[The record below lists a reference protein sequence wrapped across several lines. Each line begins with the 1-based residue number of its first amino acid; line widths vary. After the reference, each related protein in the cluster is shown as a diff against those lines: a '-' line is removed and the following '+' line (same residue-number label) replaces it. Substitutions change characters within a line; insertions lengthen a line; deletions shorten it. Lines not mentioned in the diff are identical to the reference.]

1 MTRFLKLPFQL
12 FWKLLKALQ
21 TLLFGLI
28 ALGLFLALIAAPF
41 SDNASQMPEDGALV
55 LNPSG
60 VLVEEKTAVDPLNF
74 LADDGW
80 PSEVLLQ
87 DLVVALEQARDDPRI
102 TTLVLNLDNFGGG
115 LMPHLEIVADGIRDF
130 RASGKKVIAAS
141 NGYSQSSLLLA
152 AEADEILMNPEYAV
166 LPEGFSAYRTYFS
179 SLLQRLN
186 VTVNLFKVG
195 QYKSAAEPYFQDRMS
210 DEDKQARLAY
220 LNAWWDTYTVR
231 FETARGLPAESLN
244 DTIDN
249 IQAVLESASGNLG
262 QVALNS
268 GWVDQLMSDRER
280 AEYLVG
286 LIGADEEDEQRYR
299 GIGFEDYLALN
310 PTEAEAAEH
319 KIAVITAVGSIV
331 DGYAD
336 AGSIGSLTLLERIQQ
351 ARDDDAVKAI
361 VLRVDSGGG
370 SKSASEIIRQELAH
384 AQAAGIPVVAS
395 MGSVAASGGYWIS
408 ATADRIFAHQN
419 TITGSIGIFA
429 LIPTFEKVLNEYG
442 VFGDG
447 VATTPLAGAA
457 SIDRGIQP
465 IYAGLIQQVIQSGYD
480 QFLAVVA
487 EGRNMTPEAVNEIA
501 QGRVWTGTKALELG
515 LVDEIGGLDEAIQ
528 AAAELAG
535 ITDYAIWRVE
545 PEASRRQQI
554 LEALTAEIRT
564 LAPAVKRDP
573 ITQHWRA
580 MQSEVRTLTRFNDPQ
595 KAYVICET
603 CPGPLAR

>member
-12 FWKLLKALQ
+12 FWGLLKALQ

-28 ALGLFLALIAAPF
+28 ALGLFLVLVAAPF
-41 SDNASQMPEDGALV
+41 SDDGSQMPEDGALV

-74 LADDGW
+74 LADDGG
-80 PSEVLLQ
+80 PSEVLVQ
-87 DLVVALEQARDDPRI
+87 DLVVALELARDDPRI

-130 RASGKKVIAAS
+130 RAAGKKVIAAS

-152 AEADEILMNPEYAV
+152 AEADEILMNPEYAA

-179 SLLQRLN
+179 SLLNRLN

-220 LNAWWDTYTVR
+220 LNAWWDTYTDR

-262 QVALNS
+262 QLALNS

-280 AEYLVG
+280 AEYLVDV
-286 LIGADEEDEQRYR
+286 IGADEEDEQRYR

-310 PTEAEAAEH
+310 PTEAEASEH

-395 MGSVAASGGYWIS
+395 MGSLAASGGYWIS

-429 LIPTFEKVLNEYG
+429 IIPTFEKILNEYG

-457 SIDRGIQP
+457 SVDRGIQP
-465 IYAGLIQQVIQSGYD
+465 IYAGLIQQVILSGYD

-515 LVDEIGGLDEAIQ
+515 LVDEIGGLDEAIR
-528 AAAELAG
+528 AAAEIAG

-554 LEALTAEIRT
+554 LEALTAEIKT

-573 ITQHWRA
+573 ITQYWRA
-580 MQSEVRTLTRFNDPQ
+580 MQSEVRTLARFNDPQ

-603 CPGPLAR
+603 CPSPLAR

>member
-41 SDNASQMPEDGALV
+41 SDNASQMPDDGALV

-74 LADDGW
+74 LADDGG

-102 TTLVLNLDNFGGG
+102 TTLVLNLDDFGGG

-152 AEADEILMNPEYAV
+152 AEADEILMNPEYAA

-220 LNAWWDTYTVR
+220 LNAWWDTYTDR

-286 LIGADEEDEQRYR
+286 VIGADEEDEQRYR

-487 EGRNMTPEAVNEIA
+487 AGRNMTPEAVNEIA